1 VVHTTLSARFKTDA
15 WLKVRTEGKILSA
28 RFVNHTGER
37 EKELMSPETLIGVEL
52 GHGVLRRLLGQGTM
66 GAVYLAEQAQ
76 TQRQVAVKV
85 FLPASSLA
93 QTDHE
98 AFLARLK
105 QEIAQSSL
113 LTHPHILAV
122 LDHGMHRDLVYT
134 IMPYIAGETLQSQLD
149 RSGALPFEQIQEYL
163 EQMASALDY
172 AHARGI
178 LHRDMKPA
186 NMLLAPDGNLLLT
199 DFGLAGLTT
208 EKNFAIVRRAVPGML
223 NYIAPE
229 YVLGKAIDQRADL
242 YALGVVLYQMVTGLP
257 PFKGDSL
264 GEVAIQHVKAI
275 APAPR
280 SLRTEL
286 PKAAEQVILRA
297 LAKRPAERY
306 SQAQDL
312 ASAFRLALEAA
323 QLLPAANALEMLADM
338 AGSNATTVPRLPAV
352 RGGSL
357 FDPKWQDVPPTP
369 ILNAQPTF
377 NAVPPTPILPP
388 DLETGRS
395 PMENRPVAAAQI
407 WGEPTGKNEL
417 NQPDRANRAMVQE
430 NTFDRQEPQH
440 AGLLNFSPFQNG
452 SLTQYQSQNAPSQTA
467 NGLFNQPERTEELR
481 TKGFQVSQGTT
492 GMLGALAAFP
502 TSTDTNTGT
511 IKLTE
516 PVKVVQVPVAGQPGR
531 FVTGYLPLLPT
542 DEQTAI
548 HTAAARARQ
557 KSKRLKIASLALIF
571 LVVIVSSG
579 VFLLA
584 HNSKSN
590 SATQKALITTN
601 PGASATAHATAT
613 MGANIILSDSL
624 SENIHNWEV
633 GSHGNAM
640 YTFQGGAYH
649 IKNDDP
655 KISASA
661 LLTDET
667 LHNPFTYSLTMEQIS
682 GDMTSPNNQFGLIL
696 DATVQTTNG
705 KQIDKFYAFEVLN
718 KASGQYQFWKYDNSV
733 NSNSPWTELWHKGFG
748 KEFLQGNGP
757 KHANTLK
764 VVATGKG
771 FTFIVNG
778 TQITTSKDSSF
789 SSGSVGMMV
798 NLNKSEVAF
807 SNLLLTYS

>member
-1 VVHTTLSARFKTDA
+1 
-15 WLKVRTEGKILSA
+15 
-28 RFVNHTGER
+28 
-37 EKELMSPETLIGVEL
+37 MSPETLIGVEL
-52 GHGVLRRLLGQGTM
+52 GNGVLRRLLGQGTM
-66 GAVYLAEQAQ
+66 GAVYLAEQ
-76 TQRQVAVKV
+76 THVQRQVAIKV
-85 FLPASSLA
+85 FLPASPLV
-93 QTDHE
+93 QPDHE
-98 AFLARLK
+98 AFLTRLE

-113 LTHPHILAV
+113 LTHPHILTV
-122 LDHGMHRDLVYT
+122 LDHGRQRDLTYT
-134 IMPYIAGETLQSQLD
+134 VMPYIAGETLQNQLD

-163 EQMASALDY
+163 EQLASALDY

-178 LHRDMKPA
+178 LHRDIKPA
-186 NMLLAPDGNLLLT
+186 NMLLAPDGNLLLA

-208 EKNFAIVRRAVPGML
+208 EKNFALVRRAVPGML

-229 YVLGKAIDQRADL
+229 YVMGKAIDQRADL

-257 PFKGDSL
+257 PFQGDSL
-264 GEVAIQHVKAI
+264 GEVAIQHVKAV

-286 PKAAEQVILRA
+286 PQAAEQVILRA

-323 QLLPAANALEMLADM
+323 QLLPTANALEMLADM
-338 AGSNATTVPRLPAV
+338 AGSNATTVPRMPAV

-369 ILNAQPTF
+369 IINARPAF
-377 NAVPPTPILPP
+377 NAVPPTPVLPP
-388 DLETGRS
+388 ERAASNTPLEQ
-395 PMENRPVAAAQI
+395 RPAAAEQT
-407 WGEPTGKNEL
+407 WGEPIGKSRLDPPDTANWAIAQEQTL
-417 NQPDRANRAMVQE
+417 DQPGTANRTVAQG
-430 NTFDRQEPQH
+430 NIFDSQEPQRPS
-440 AGLLNFSPFQNG
+440 LLGFSHFQSA
-452 SLTQYQSQNAPSQTA
+452 SLTQYQGQNAPGQTTS
-467 NGLFNQPERTEELR
+467 GLFEQPERTNKLK
-481 TKGFQVSQGTT
+481 TTGLQNNQGTT

-502 TSTDTNTGT
+502 TSTDTHTGT

-531 FVTGYLPLLPT
+531 FVTGYLPPFSP
-542 DEQTAI
+542 DEQTAMQA
-548 HTAAARARQ
+548 TPAKGRLT
-557 KSKRLKIASLALIF
+557 SKRLKIASGSLIL

-579 VFLLA
+579 IFLFA
-584 HNSKSN
+584 RNSGSN
-590 SATQKALITTN
+590 STAQKTHTNTN
-601 PGASATAHATAT
+601 PAASATAHATAT

-633 GSHGNAM
+633 GSHGNAV
-640 YTFQGGAYH
+640 YTFKSGAYH
-649 IKNDDP
+649 IKNNDTQ
-655 KISASA
+655 ISASA
-661 LLTDET
+661 LLTGET
-667 LHNPFTYSLTMEQIS
+667 LHNPFTYSLTMEQVS

-696 DATVQTTNG
+696 DASVQNTNG

-718 KASGQYQFWKYDNSV
+718 KAGGQYQFWKYDNSA

-757 KHANTLK
+757 THTNTLK
-764 VVATGKG
+764 VIATGKG

-778 TQITTSKDSSF
+778 TQVNTSKDSSF
-789 SSGSVGMMV
+789 TGGSVGMMV
-798 NLNKSEVAF
+798 NLNNSEVAF